1 VSTAQQASARR
12 QPILDTSEGKIP
24 PQAPE
29 LEQAVLGAILLD
41 YRAIEELPRLK
52 AEHFYVD
59 AHQRIYA
66 AAAKIYEESRPV
78 DLLTVAQELKRSGEM
93 DIVGG
98 PFYLS
103 QLTNGVSSTRHI
115 AEHAMIVIQYFM
127 AREVIRVSQA
137 AVMDGYDP
145 TNDAFEIAESAERH
159 ISELM
164 EEVARKSSVT
174 IGDVAAEQMAAMDSP
189 AVTTRTTGFER
200 LDKALNG
207 GYSYG
212 DLIIIAGRPAMGKTS
227 AAFSGMY
234 HAAAQGNPTALF
246 SLELGEVKTNA
257 RLISIGTGIPV
268 TIILANK
275 YSPDQLK
282 KLHEHHATYSKM
294 PLYTN
299 FATGLSIGELRSE
312 IGRMKRRYGITAAY
326 IDQLTWVQAPKKE
339 DHVSAVTMAC
349 KKMAVEFNMPIILL
363 HQLSRDV
370 TKRKDSG
377 MKPELT
383 DLRDSGSAEQ
393 NAQVVIFAHRPE
405 YYAIHSDDEGPTAG
419 RADLIIAKNSNGPLG
434 LARLRFDGPCTAFR
448 EDDLFSQPPPKTE
461 SNTNDEP
468 LPF

>member
-1 VSTAQQASARR
+1 MSTAPAISTEA
-12 QPILDTSEGKIP
+12 GNIP

-29 LEQAVLGAILLD
+29 AEQAALGAVLSD
-41 YRAIEELPRLK
+41 YRAMNEVGFLK
-52 AEHFYVD
+52 PEHFYVN
-59 AHQRIYA
+59 AHRAVFEVCTALHEAGNPI
-66 AAAKIYEESRPV
+66 
-78 DLLTVAQELKRSGEM
+78 DLLTVTMELRKVGKL

-103 QLTNGVSSTRHI
+103 KLTNKIASTRNV
-115 AEHAMIVIQYFM
+115 EYHARIVVQEFV
-127 AREVIRVSQA
+127 AREVIRISQE

-145 TNDAFEIAESAERH
+145 SSDAFDVADSAERR
-159 ISELM
+159 IAEMM
-164 EEVARKSSVT
+164 EEVARKTSVT
-174 IGDVAAEQMAAMDSP
+174 IGDVAREHLENLDKP
-189 AVTTRTTGFER
+189 TVNCRTTGFEA
-200 LDKALNG
+200 LDKVLNG
-207 GYSYG
+207 GYGYG

-234 HAAAQGNPTALF
+234 NAVAAGHPTALF
-246 SLELGEVKTNA
+246 SLELGEAKTNA

-268 TIILANK
+268 TTVISGK
-275 YSPDQLK
+275 YSAEQLER
-282 KLHEHHATYSKM
+282 LHAHHATYSKM

-299 FATGLSIGELRSE
+299 FATGLSIAELRSE
-312 IGRMKRRYGITAAY
+312 IGRMKRRNGITAAY
-326 IDQLTWVQAPKKE
+326 IDQLTWVKAPKNE

-349 KKMAVEFNMPIILL
+349 KKMAVEFDMPIILL

-405 YYAIHSDDEGPTAG
+405 YYGIHADDEGPTAG
-419 RADLIIAKNSNGPLG
+419 RADLIVAKNSNGPLG

-448 EDDLFSQPPPKTE
+448 EDSLFGQPPPAQTA
-461 SNTNDEP
+461 NDDDEP